1 MTVNDYIGK
10 EFTHPALGKVIVDSR
25 VEGSRTLV
33 NVTCIDKG
41 AGWNEKKQ
49 AYTGVTTHGKDHK
62 GQKTTSWVRG
72 ENKQYLDKD
81 QVHIKTLN

>member
-10 EFTHPALGKVIVDSR
+10 NFHHSELGNVIVDSR

-33 NVTCIDKG
+33 NVTCLDKG
-41 AGWNEKKQ
+41 EGWNEKKQ
-49 AYTGVTTHGKDHK
+49 EYTGVTTHGKDHK
-62 GQKTTSWVRG
+62 GQKTTSWARG
-72 ENKQYLDKD
+72 ENRQYLHKD

>member
-1 MTVNDYIGK
+1 MTINDYVGK
-10 EFTHPALGKVIVDSR
+10 EFTHPELGKVIVDSR

-62 GQKTTSWVRG
+62 GQKTTSWSRK
-72 ENKQYLDKD
+72 ENKHYGNTDV
-81 QVHIKTLN
+81 VHIKTLT

>member
-1 MTVNDYIGK
+1 MTINDYVGK
-10 EFTHPALGKVIVDSR
+10 TFHHIELGNVIVDSR

-33 NVTCIDKG
+33 NVTSLDKG
-41 AGWNEKKQ
+41 KGWNEKKQ

-62 GQKTTSWVRG
+62 GRKTTSWVRG
-72 ENKQYLDKD
+72 ENRQYLDKD